1 MLDGPFGRGIKMSFN
16 DLFRLSCHA
25 VILNNNGHVL
35 LLKQTYNDF
44 SWGLPGGSINPGE
57 TIHEALSRECYE
69 ELGSKVEII
78 NLTGVYF
85 HSKFNSQVF
94 IFSCTL
100 TDTNAI
106 QLSEEHS
113 EYSFFPISELTEV
126 QKIRVLDSINYSGN
140 VVSRK
145 F

>member
-1 MLDGPFGRGIKMSFN
+1 MSFN

-25 VILNNNGHVL
+25 VILDNNGNVL
-35 LLKQTYNDF
+35 LLKQTYNDL

-57 TIHEALSRECYE
+57 TIHEALYRECFE
-69 ELGSKVEII
+69 ELGTKVEIL

-94 IFSCTL
+94 IFRCNLEDS
-100 TDTNAI
+100 NNI
-106 QLSEEHS
+106 QLSDEHS
-113 EYSFFPISELTEV
+113 EYSFFPISELSQV
-126 QKIRVLDSINYSGN
+126 QKVRVLDSINYSGN